1 MFWENSDDKK
11 AWNLPRKLGQTCAE
25 ERSKGLKI
33 CVFINSCIQHMLLF
47 QSTLIKA
54 LEKGQDNYLSVSACE
69 LVDEYSLMSKPRT
82 TPSKVYKLLP

>member
-1 MFWENSDDKK
+1 
-11 AWNLPRKLGQTCAE
+11 
-25 ERSKGLKI
+25 
-33 CVFINSCIQHMLLF
+33 MLLF

-82 TPSKVYKLLP
+82 TPSKVYKFPYEKFDNTSTDFRDTSTIVTLYFYILAVK